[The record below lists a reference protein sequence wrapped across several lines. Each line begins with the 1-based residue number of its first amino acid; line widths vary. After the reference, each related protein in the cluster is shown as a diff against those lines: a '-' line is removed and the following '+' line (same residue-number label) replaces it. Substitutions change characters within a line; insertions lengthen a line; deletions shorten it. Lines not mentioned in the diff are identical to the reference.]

1 MNLKQALEPIAPVV
15 GFSSLIG
22 APGSVSTEKTV
33 DIDLKTAVKKLA
45 EIKDAQKN
53 CGSDYAYWGYEGQ
66 RAYWS
71 AVVDILQA
79 AELVGDNN
87 LPDVP
92 PPDIEGKV
100 VMDACWYIQ
109 KYGKDVLEKAE
120 EMRAAAPK

>member
-15 GFSSLIG
+15 GLSSLIG
-22 APGSVSTEKTV
+22 APGSISTEKAV
-33 DIDLKTAVKKLA
+33 DIDLQGAIKKLT
-45 EIKDAQKN
+45 EIEDAQKK

-71 AVVDILQA
+71 ATVDILHA
-79 AELVGDNN
+79 AELVGNDN

-92 PPDIEGKV
+92 PPDTDGKV

-109 KYGKDVLEKAE
+109 KYGKDILEKAE
-120 EMRAAAPK
+120 EMKAVTSK

>member
-22 APGSVSTEKTV
+22 APGSVSEERIV
-33 DIDLKTAVKKLA
+33 GADLQNAIKKLA

-79 AELVGDNN
+79 AELVGNDN

-92 PPDIEGKV
+92 PPDTEGKV

-109 KYGKDVLEKAE
+109 KYGRDILEKAE
-120 EMRAAAPK
+120 EMRATTPK